1 MTRKP
6 QLNGKTDNL
15 ADKLNLKQLELN
27 ALLEVT
33 EAINANLPENALY
46 RIYHFTL
53 LSNLTIS
60 RMVLFV
66 LDEQWECKVHY
77 GVPANPDHQAYISEA
92 LLKCSTITPA
102 YTPDALEGFDVII
115 PILHK
120 SKNLAFVFL
129 GGIPGQDPEDE
140 DNPVSFVQT
149 LTSILIVAIENKKL
163 ARKQLQQEAL
173 KKELEIASKVQN
185 NLFPSSLPSND
196 RIELKAS
203 YLPHLQVGGDYYDYI
218 ELPED
223 RFLFCIA
230 DVSGKGIPAALLMS
244 SFQSGLRTLVRR
256 TNDLEDI
263 VHELNHLVKTN
274 SHGDRFITFFCAIA
288 NLRDHTLVYINAG
301 HNPPYFIQDREIT
314 ELNKGTTVLG
324 AFDRLPFMEKETIG
338 FSPGNFLFA
347 YTDGLSEAVNEAGEE
362 FGTQRLTDFLLKD
375 KPDMQCLHHELMR
388 EVKAFKGKSQFPDDI
403 TFLSCTFH

>member
-6 QLNGKTDNL
+6 LLNGKSDDPT
-15 ADKLNLKQLELN
+15 DKLNLKQLELN

-60 RMVLFV
+60 KLALFV

-77 GVPANPDHQAYISEA
+77 GVKIDSDTSTYIGEE
-92 LLKCSTITPA
+92 LLQHASITPTA
-102 YTPDALEGFDVII
+102 SLPAPEGFDVVI

-120 SKNLAFVFL
+120 SQNLAFVFL
-129 GGIPGQDPEDE
+129 GGVSGQDLEGE

-173 KKELEIASKVQN
+173 RKELEIASKVQS

-218 ELPED
+218 ELPD
-223 RFLFCIA
+223 QRFLFCIA

-256 TNDLEDI
+256 TDDLEDI
-263 VHELNHLVKTN
+263 VRELNHLVKTN

-288 NLRDHTLVYINAG
+288 DLKNNRLTYINAG
-301 HNPPYFIQDREIT
+301 HNPPYLIQGEQVA

-324 AFDRLPFMEKETIG
+324 AFDHLPFMEKETLP
-338 FSPGNFLFA
+338 FTPGSFLFA

-362 FGTQRLTDFLLKD
+362 YGTRRLIHFLLKD
-375 KPDMQCLHHELMR
+375 KTAIRCLHHDLMEEL
-388 EVKAFKGKSQFPDDI
+388 VAFKGKAHFPDDI